1 MSKKLLKSDDPAST
15 SVLPPD
21 GLPPDAAPPSNP
33 PADPPANRPPDFVL
47 PEPTFDPPRPSENPS
62 LKRPTN
68 PARARKL
75 LKADRTGVGGPKTP
89 AGKARSS
96 RNHLQHGFYSKLPF
110 TLLKG
115 ESQDDFDALLADLLT
130 DYLPVDAT
138 SNQLLQL
145 LVQARWHI
153 HRANQM
159 EADAYADQSDRD
171 TYFRRVATAG
181 TCHARAERSFRTHL
195 KLLKEHLA
203 AFHAREDEVNEA
215 ARVTASRR
223 FNEKGEEMDP
233 RFPQM
238 VFRKF
243 SCDPESQCN
252 EVLEFDRTLA
262 GFHSVKRTAL
272 KDWEGGKYLHP
283 KYKPNGMTHE
293 WPEHLLGPWKKH
305 PEQE

>member
-1 MSKKLLKSDDPAST
+1 MHKKLPKSDDPASIP
-15 SVLPPD
+15 VLPPN
-21 GLPPDAAPPSNP
+21 GLPIDAVPSNKP
-33 PADPPANRPPDFVL
+33 PADPSANHPSHFVI
-47 PEPTFDPPRPSENPS
+47 PEPTFEPKLPEKPA
-62 LKRPTN
+62 LKCRTN
-68 PARARKL
+68 PKRAGKL
-75 LKADRTGVGGPKTP
+75 LKADRTGIGGPKTA

-110 TLLKG
+110 TLIKG
-115 ESQDDFDALLADLLT
+115 ESQDDFDALEADLRT
-130 DYLPVDAT
+130 DLLPVDAT
-138 SNQLLQL
+138 SNQLFQL
-145 LVQARWHI
+145 ILQARWRI
-153 HRANQM
+153 QRANQM
-159 EADAYADQSDRD
+159 EVDAFADKSDRD
-171 TYFRRVATAG
+171 KYFRQVATSS
-181 TCHARAERSFRTHL
+181 TCHSRAERSFHANL

-203 AFHAREDEVNEA
+203 AFHASEEEVNEA

-243 SCDPESQCN
+243 SCDPDSQCN

-283 KYKPNGMTHE
+283 DYKPRGMTHD